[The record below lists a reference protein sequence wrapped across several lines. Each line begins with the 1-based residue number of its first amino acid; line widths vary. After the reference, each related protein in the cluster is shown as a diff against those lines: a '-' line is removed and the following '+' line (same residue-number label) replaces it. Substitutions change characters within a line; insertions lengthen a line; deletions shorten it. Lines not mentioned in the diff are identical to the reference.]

1 MKRYNVNGMP
11 VEFVEVL
18 NGYWV
23 KHSDYEQAVLDYN
36 KSASR
41 MWEVET
47 SAVQAISV
55 QWSDKVEAQQ
65 RKIIYLSVACFA
77 LAAALLFKVLG

>member
-23 KHSDYEQAVLDYN
+23 KHEDHERAVLDYN

-41 MWEVET
+41 MWDSENDTQQRITE
-47 SAVQAISV
+47 QCNE
-55 QWSDKVEAQQ
+55 KLEAQH
-65 RKIIYLSVACFA
+65 RKIIYLSVACFIM
-77 LAAALLFKVLG
+77 AAILLFKVLG

>member
-23 KHSDYEQAVLDYN
+23 KHEDHERAVLDYN

-65 RKIIYLSVACFA
+65 RKIIYLSTACFA